1 MMTRTLGAV
10 AREVQGRLV
19 GNDGSFGAVTTDSR
33 SLAAGALFVAIAGDK
48 FDGNDFGQGECT
60 FFMYGPDAD
69 VLYMVIEVVLQEF
82 PVARGGYA
90 IKRYG
95 PAEDP
100 NSKEVRVTW

>member
-1 MMTRTLGAV
+1 VEHAV
-10 AREVQGRLV
+10 IVRLPLDDAQFGSEERREAL
-19 GNDGSFGAVTTDSR
+19 NALEDELIKAVE
-33 SLAAGALFVAIAGDK
+33 LAEAGE

-82 PVARGGYA
+82 PVARGGHA

-95 PAEDP
+95 PADDP

>member
-1 MMTRTLGAV
+1 MEQAVIVRLPLDDAQFGSAERREALNTLEDELINAI
-10 AREVQGRLV
+10 E
-19 GNDGSFGAVTTDSR
+19 
-33 SLAAGALFVAIAGDK
+33 LAEAGE

-95 PAEDP
+95 PADDP
-100 NSKEVRVTW
+100 MSKEVRVTW

>member
-1 MMTRTLGAV
+1 VEQAV
-10 AREVQGRLV
+10 IVRLPLDDAQFGSAERREAL
-19 GNDGSFGAVTTDSR
+19 NALEDELINAIE
-33 SLAAGALFVAIAGDK
+33 LAEAGE

-95 PAEDP
+95 PADDP
-100 NSKEVRVTW
+100 KSKEVRVTW

>member
-1 MMTRTLGAV
+1 MDHAV
-10 AREVQGRLV
+10 IVRIPLDDAQFGSQERREALRALEDELI
-19 GNDGSFGAVTTDSR
+19 NAIE
-33 SLAAGALFVAIAGDK
+33 LAEAGE

-100 NSKEVRVTW
+100 NAKEVRVTW